1 METVSGTQMV
11 IGLIIGIALLIFF
24 VLKTKIHA
32 FLGLIIAGSV
42 AGIIGG
48 MEPTSVAKSIT
59 TGFGN
64 TLASVGIVIGLG
76 VMMGRIL
83 EVTGAAE
90 TLAYSLIKV
99 VGKKKEEW
107 AMAISGFI
115 VSIPIFA
122 DSAYVILN
130 PLVKSLSKK
139 TGKSVIGLGVAL
151 AFGLMITHAMVPPTP
166 GPLGVAGIFG
176 VDIGV
181 MMAWGLVL
189 GIPILI
195 AGVFYAKWIGK

>member
-64 TLASVGIVIGLG
+64 TLTSVGIVIGLG

-90 TLAYSLIKV
+90 TLAYSLYK
-99 VGKKKEEW
+99 G
-107 AMAISGFI
+107 SR
-115 VSIPIFA
+115 
-122 DSAYVILN
+122 
-130 PLVKSLSKK
+130 
-139 TGKSVIGLGVAL
+139 
-151 AFGLMITHAMVPPTP
+151 
-166 GPLGVAGIFG
+166 
-176 VDIGV
+176 
-181 MMAWGLVL
+181 
-189 GIPILI
+189 
-195 AGVFYAKWIGK
+195 